1 MNITEAAARLLSN
14 FSPEERSIPDAVTY
28 PGRNAAV
35 QAALNSAL
43 QDLFAKGKP
52 WVRTDKRGAVI
63 NAPTTVTIAVTN
75 GSTAGTIT
83 GWASWMA
90 GCSIVIDGAAVDNEI
105 RNASASVVLRY
116 PYSGTTGTKTAIVYH
131 DSITVGTDVLE
142 LHAEVKVDNRT
153 VHLMTGSKAFASI
166 GATEDF
172 GFPQT
177 VEDARIGVTVGL
189 PIGYEVETW
198 SADGTTAP
206 VIRVRLYP
214 APAQAGFMSYSAM
227 LLPPIVSDIAST
239 DTLPI
244 PYQFMESIFLP
255 IATKKLRTC
264 SFWRAATADQQIE
277 DDYRNAILNLNES
290 EPTMIQ
296 RPHFI
301 TRG

>member
-1 MNITEAAARLLSN
+1 MNITAAAARLLSN
-14 FSPEERSIPDAVTY
+14 FSPEERAIPDNPIY

-52 WVRTDKRGAVI
+52 WVRTDKRGAVL

-105 RNASASVVLRY
+105 RNASASAVLRY
-116 PYSGTTGTKTAIVYH
+116 PYSGTTGTKTALVYH
-131 DSITVGTDVLE
+131 DSITMGDDVLE
-142 LHAEVKVDNRT
+142 LHGEIRVDNRT
-153 VHLMTGSKAFASI
+153 LHLMTGPAAFAAI

-177 VEDARIGVTVGL
+177 IADARIGVTAGL
-189 PIGYEVETW
+189 SIGYEVETW
-198 SADGTTAP
+198 SPDGATAP

-227 LLPPIVSDIAST
+227 LVPPSVTDISSAG
-239 DTLPI
+239 TLPI

-264 SFWRAATADQQIE
+264 PFWRAATADQQIE
-277 DDYRNAILNLNES
+277 DDYNNALRNLNES

-296 RPHFI
+296 RPRFI